1 MKMSVG
7 DVLLHPWHMDAD
19 ILNEVGNIPGL
30 QTGLS
35 PNCSLQAAYNI
46 VYTSPLPPY
55 TTLSFRRVSV
65 PYTREGNCRLIQLGR
80 IGRSTVAGWL
90 RQQTEYGSSNTRD
103 EEQRAGRLCST
114 SNHVSLEFPSNSSY
128 ICATGYKMQVLE
140 CQKFQTNMT
149 N

>member
-1 MKMSVG
+1 MSVG

-55 TTLSFRRVSV
+55 PTLSFRRVSV
-65 PYTREGNCRLIQLGR
+65 SYTREGNCRLIQLGR
-80 IGRSTVAGWL
+80 NGSSTVAGWL
-90 RQQTEYGSSNTRD
+90 RQQTECG
-103 EEQRAGRLCST
+103 
-114 SNHVSLEFPSNSSY
+114 
-128 ICATGYKMQVLE
+128 
-140 CQKFQTNMT
+140 
-149 N
+149 

>member
-55 TTLSFRRVSV
+55 TTLSLSV
-65 PYTREGNCRLIQLGR
+65 DSMYLI
-80 IGRSTVAGWL
+80 
-90 RQQTEYGSSNTRD
+90 
-103 EEQRAGRLCST
+103 
-114 SNHVSLEFPSNSSY
+114 LEKE
-128 ICATGYKMQVLE
+128 IAV
-140 CQKFQTNMT
+140 
-149 N
+149 

>member
-1 MKMSVG
+1 MSVG

-55 TTLSFRRVSV
+55 QTPSFRRVSV
-65 PYTREGNCRLIQLGR
+65 SYTREGNCRLIQLGR
-80 IGRSTVAGWL
+80 NGSSTVIGWL
-90 RQQTEYGSSNTRD
+90 RQQTEYG
-103 EEQRAGRLCST
+103 
-114 SNHVSLEFPSNSSY
+114 
-128 ICATGYKMQVLE
+128 
-140 CQKFQTNMT
+140 
-149 N
+149 